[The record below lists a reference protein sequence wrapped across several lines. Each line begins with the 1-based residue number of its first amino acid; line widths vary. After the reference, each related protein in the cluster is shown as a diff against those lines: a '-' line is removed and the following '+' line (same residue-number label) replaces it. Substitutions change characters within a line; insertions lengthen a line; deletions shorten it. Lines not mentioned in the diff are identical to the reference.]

1 MNRISCKQLLHRFLC
16 RIGAI
21 GMLFAFFGCSAPATA
36 AKANPI
42 PLDTAQ
48 MVEAASKSQTAAIP
62 TAGPGTT
69 SPASVDLYAYLDA
82 PETYAAELQSAPG
95 YLKVHV
101 NAAIELP
108 GTQLPVERTK
118 LHSFTDEEVTRI
130 ADVLLGKD
138 AHFID
143 NARANTHFTK
153 AFLQREIDDLSDSIA
168 HWDAYGS
175 IKYDLR
181 YETRGEAEQ
190 ALSEMQAL
198 LPTLPDSIAA
208 IQPDFSSWTPIAAS
222 NNQGPIETTDCYQA
236 HFAMPDNATVSRLA
250 FHNCPEVLSSCFFE
264 YARDILRTVGAM
276 SSDLEDVKGLLN
288 ITQEDAEAQA
298 RAVVDALG
306 YSQFVCGY
314 RQACLS
320 DNRDFAYYR
329 FFFLRQIQ
337 GAQVLYWNSSSYADE
352 NFELIQ
358 VCVDDEGILQVT
370 YDNPQ
375 DVLGE
380 MTPAADLLPFSQI
393 QSVFEKM
400 ILVVDNQTET
410 EAWNRDGMPKLTKD
424 YYITSVRLG
433 LSSVAESSDT
443 DTRLLIPVWSFFGF
457 EEGRV
462 NDGEPETLGTNG
474 QRALLTINAVDGTVV
489 EPS

>member
-1 MNRISCKQLLHRFLC
+1 MNWRKFRQSFHRFLC
-16 RIGAI
+16 WIGAA
-21 GMLFAFFGCSAPATA
+21 GMLLAFCGCGAPGNA

-48 MVEAASKSQTAAIP
+48 MVEAASQSQTSANP
-62 TAGPGTT
+62 TAGSNTAK
-69 SPASVDLYAYLDA
+69 PASVDRYALLGA
-82 PETYAAELQSAPG
+82 PETYTTELQSASG
-95 YLKVHV
+95 CLKVHV
-101 NAAIELP
+101 SAAVELP
-108 GTQLPVERTK
+108 NADLPVVRTK
-118 LHSFTDEEVTRI
+118 LHSFTGEEAARI
-130 ADVLLGKD
+130 ANVLLGKD
-138 AHFID
+138 AHCID
-143 NARANTHFTK
+143 DTRADAHFTK
-153 AFLQREIDDLSDSIA
+153 AYLQREIEDLSDSIA

-181 YETRGEAEQ
+181 YYTKSEAEQ

-198 LPTLPDSIAA
+198 LPSLPDSLPA
-208 IQPDFSSWTPIAAS
+208 IQPDFSGWKPITAS
-222 NNQGPIETTDCYQA
+222 NDQGPIETTDCYQT
-236 HFAMPDNATVSRLA
+236 HFAMPDDATVSRLA

-264 YARDILRTVGAM
+264 YARDIQHTVGAM
-276 SSDLEDVKGLLN
+276 NSDLEDVKGLLSV
-288 ITQEDAEAQA
+288 TQEDAEAQA

-306 YSQFVCGY
+306 YPQFVCAY

-337 GAQVLYWNSSSYADE
+337 DVQVLYWNSSSYADE

-358 VCVDDEGILQVT
+358 VCVDNEGIFQVT

-375 DVLGE
+375 DLLGE

-400 ILVVDNQTET
+400 ILVVDNPTES
-410 EAWNRDGMPKLTKD
+410 EAWNKDGTPKLTTD
-424 YYITSVRLG
+424 YYVSSVRLG
-433 LSSVAESSDT
+433 LSSVAESSDA
-443 DTRLLIPVWSFFGF
+443 DTRLLIPVWSFLGY
-457 EEGRV
+457 EVGCV
-462 NDGEPETLGTNG
+462 NDGEPEALGTNG
-474 QRALLTINAVDGTVV
+474 QRALLTINAIDGTVV